1 MDFLKTRGKLEPSPL
16 FRQYLRVNFDKLVR
30 KDRGGILVDDKAAR
44 EKRLQ
49 FLMLCGP
56 LEDAIDLIDA
66 GKVESARA
74 LLVRM
79 LDRAKEQ
86 AAQYR
91 ENK

>member
-74 LLVRM
+74 LRTRL
-79 LDRAKEQ
+79 LDRAKDQ
-86 AAQYR
+86 AEKYQ

>member
-1 MDFLKTRGKLEPSPL
+1 MCCFDNICHENSDKMVCECRKGSVLMDE
-16 FRQYLRVNFDKLVR
+16 
-30 KDRGGILVDDKAAR
+30 KAMR
-44 EKRLQ
+44 EKSLQ

-56 LEDAIDLIDA
+56 LEDAIALIDA

>member
-1 MDFLKTRGKLEPSPL
+1 MDFFKSWGVLMDE
-16 FRQYLRVNFDKLVR
+16 
-30 KDRGGILVDDKAAR
+30 KAQR

-74 LLVRM
+74 LLTRL
-79 LDRAKEQ
+79 LDRAKDQ
-86 AAQYR
+86 AEKYQ
-91 ENK
+91 ESE